1 MAPFFE
7 GARQFLERLAAA
19 RPFHDE
25 TEIFERAEAI
35 AVAMPEGA
43 QIELVDAH
51 PRIGAAA
58 EAMSAASLT
67 EQGRHPTMP
76 AVQARLDR
84 LNAAY
89 EARFG
94 FRFVVFVAGKP
105 RSEIVPLMEARLR
118 GEREPELRA
127 ALAHVIAI
135 ARDRWAGLRE
145 W

>member
-1 MAPFFE
+1 
-7 GARQFLERLAAA
+7 
-19 RPFHDE
+19 
-25 TEIFERAEAI
+25 
-35 AVAMPEGA
+35 MPTRES
-43 QIELVDAH
+43 V
-51 PRIGAAA
+51 RAA

-67 EQGRHPTMP
+67 EQGRHPTMRGKAP
-76 AVQARLDR
+76 VQARLDR

-94 FRFVVFVAGKP
+94 FRFVVFVAGRP
-105 RSEIVPLMEARLR
+105 RSEIVPLLEARLR

-135 ARDRWAGLRE
+135 ARDRWAGLCE